1 MKYTLQNTQLIEKYK
16 KIYLEAEREKIE
28 KKCLM
33 GTEAKYRISIKD
45 SYFDNISDTDSIFE
59 YCLYPLYMDG
69 DTDIKIRIQKMLLEM
84 ASSDDVLEIFQVYN
98 FIISQD
104 ILCKIYSEI
113 PFVIDFSS
121 IIETLLKYKDRYEQK
136 MKEYKENG
144 FDRYKESLWDNV
156 ERIQRKS
163 NTIKRYMEE
172 VNNKM

>member
-1 MKYTLQNTQLIEKYK
+1 
-16 KIYLEAEREKIE
+16 
-28 KKCLM
+28 
-33 GTEAKYRISIKD
+33 
-45 SYFDNISDTDSIFE
+45 
-59 YCLYPLYMDG
+59 MDG
-69 DTDIKIRIQKMLLEM
+69 DTNIKVRIQKMLLEM

-98 FIISQD
+98 FIMSQD
-104 ILCKIYSEI
+104 ILCKIYSEV

-163 NTIKRYMEE
+163 NTIKQYMEE
-172 VNNKM
+172 TNNKV